1 MADSPA
7 TLRDLLITATRT
19 LRRRWHETLEPWHLS
34 PHEHRA
40 LRVVGGS
47 DGSPLRLGEVAKA
60 LRIVPRSATEVIDRL
75 RWIASDLAPALRA
88 TLARTGGIELMP
100 LMAQALNMGD
110 EVHNR
115 NAAATSLLFKRLAPA
130 MFETSVP
137 RAAAA
142 RAMGFIAGNDHF
154 FLNLSMAACKAML
167 DAAAN
172 VPGSSMVVAMA
183 RNGVN
188 FGIRLAGTGGQC

>member
-75 RWIASDLAPALRA
+75 EARGLTERIPDPADRRAVCVQLTDAGRDLAR
-88 TLARTGGIELMP
+88 
-100 LMAQALNMGD
+100 Q
-110 EVHNR
+110 
-115 NAAATSLLFKRLAPA
+115 
-130 MFETSVP
+130 
-137 RAAAA
+137 
-142 RAMGFIAGNDHF
+142 
-154 FLNLSMAACKAML
+154 L
-167 DAAAN
+167 DAARDAEAGEFFA
-172 VPGSSMVVAMA
+172 PLDDHERAELA
-183 RNGVN
+183 RILRKLVEP
-188 FGIRLAGTGGQC
+188 